1 MEQKRTPSLPWAST
15 SSSAT
20 LRSLAGVQE
29 EGEMEKEVLQAAG
42 WGFKGLQRNC
52 PAGKGAPEAR
62 VTHLWGGKEMSA
74 PGAISEYL
82 QGAGCICQV
91 T

>member
-29 EGEMEKEVLQAAG
+29 EGEMEKEVVQAAG

-52 PAGKGAPEAR
+52 CA
-62 VTHLWGGKEMSA
+62 
-74 PGAISEYL
+74 
-82 QGAGCICQV
+82 
-91 T
+91 

>member
-29 EGEMEKEVLQAAG
+29 EGEMEKEVLRAAG

>member
-1 MEQKRTPSLPWAST
+1 MEQKRTPSLGLHLF
-15 SSSAT
+15 SAT

-29 EGEMEKEVLQAAG
+29 EGEMEKEVVQAAG

-52 PAGKGAPEAR
+52 PAQKGTPEAR
-62 VTHLWGGKEMSA
+62 VIHLWGGKEMSA
-74 PGAISEYL
+74 PEAISEHL
-82 QGAGCICQV
+82 QGAECVCQF